1 VRIGPREQFRGL
13 IFFFCEVVK
22 MTAIMS
28 LYEPRPRGTVLGERA
43 DRRRVREA
51 EHFFRWAT
59 AGSMREITYGLKI
72 TKVRCRTRR
81 RIKLSRPHGR
91 LAHGDAAL

>member
-1 VRIGPREQFRGL
+1 
-13 IFFFCEVVK
+13 